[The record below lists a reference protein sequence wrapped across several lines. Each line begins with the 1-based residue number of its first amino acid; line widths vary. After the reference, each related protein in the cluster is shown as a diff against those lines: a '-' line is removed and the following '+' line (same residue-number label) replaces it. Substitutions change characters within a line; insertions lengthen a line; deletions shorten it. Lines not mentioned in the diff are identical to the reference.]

1 MARSSAVGK
10 EILDLVAEVETDA
23 RVAAKNLPPSEVS
36 HWVAVGNAPL
46 LSKACLADARVLAEK
61 ARELGQH
68 IDVDR
73 IFLKV
78 LGPRAWSLLSGLERP
93 R

>member
-1 MARSSAVGK
+1 MARSSALGEQIVS
-10 EILDLVAEVETDA
+10 LVDEVETDA
-23 RVAAKNLPPSEVS
+23 RVAAKNLPPTEVG
-36 HWVAVGNAPL
+36 HWLAVGNAPL
-46 LSKACLADARVLAEK
+46 LSKACLADARALAEK

-73 IFLKV
+73 IFLKAM
-78 LGPRAWSLLSGLERP
+78 GPRAWSLLSGLERP